1 MTTSL
6 LELVQ
11 VYLHIGN
18 DGSEFAQLQI
28 YQMLIRNMRI
38 RDYAKVVSENFTEAD
53 LEDEIITCLRN
64 MRDNCQQS
72 GSQTLFSVEE
82 SQARTEL
89 TQSSIARPRNTAM
102 KRMKRRIISHDR
114 QHSSHS
120 SEDSFDES
128 EVNRNR
134 AQHFKNRGPGLFELI
149 RQRKAGNIK
158 SKDANSNGPI
168 PTTTPADWAS
178 QPQETSDDRIAEP
191 ESLPPLEEVPRPK
204 TPQIPTFEIIKTQD
218 NSFELNNKDDS
229 KADKTEKS
237 VITKSLNNSKIP
249 VTFPTDSSDDTE
261 SEKDEPDKKQV
272 TKIEKSNAKETAK
285 RTSTS
290 SSDETD
296 SEKEEL
302 LKKATQAN
310 SSRINV
316 QSKAMPAK
324 APSSQSSSSQSSE
337 R

>member
-1 MTTSL
+1 MTASL

-11 VYLHIGN
+11 IYLHIGN

-53 LEDEIITCLRN
+53 LEDKIITCLRN

-89 TQSSIARPRNTAM
+89 TQSSVARPRNTAM

-114 QHSSHS
+114 QQSSHS

-149 RQRKAGNIK
+149 RQRKAGYSK
-158 SKDANSNGPI
+158 SSEGKANSNGPI

-191 ESLPPLEEVPRPK
+191 ESLPPLEEVPTPK
-204 TPQIPTFEIIKTQD
+204 TSKIPTFEIIKTQD
-218 NSFELNNKDDS
+218 NSFEINNKDDS
-229 KADKTEKS
+229 KADETEKS

-249 VTFPTDSSDDTE
+249 VTLPTDSSDDTD
-261 SEKDEPDKKQV
+261 SEKDEPDKKQE

-285 RTSTS
+285 RTSPS

-296 SEKEEL
+296 SEKEAL
-302 LKKATQAN
+302 LKKATQTN
-310 SSRINV
+310 TSRIKP
-316 QSKAMPAK
+316 QSKAMTAK
-324 APSSQSSSSQSSE
+324 SPSSSQSSE